1 MEEAL
6 TRAFTDAYLRYET
19 TFAQFTTSN
28 NAAAAEADQRAR
40 YREFA
45 DAQLA
50 FLEAAHRLA
59 RDLLKQSE
67 DQTAPPPAPE
77 REPDHLLDRTDPP
90 DEPQEAPALG
100 RFDQET
106 IIPEP
111 PPEPDGPQEQ
121 DASTRRARVGFFR
134 FGRAG

>member
-1 MEEAL
+1 MDEAL

-45 DAQLA
+45 DAQQA

-59 RDLLKQSE
+59 RDLLEQSE

-77 REPDHLLDRTDPP
+77 LEPDHQPDRTDPP
-90 DEPQEAPALG
+90 DEPQEAPDLSPL
-100 RFDQET
+100 DQEP
-106 IIPEP
+106 IIPELS
-111 PPEPDGPQEQ
+111 PEPDEPQEQ
-121 DASTRRARVGFFR
+121 DVSTRRARAGLFR
-134 FGRAG
+134 FGRSR